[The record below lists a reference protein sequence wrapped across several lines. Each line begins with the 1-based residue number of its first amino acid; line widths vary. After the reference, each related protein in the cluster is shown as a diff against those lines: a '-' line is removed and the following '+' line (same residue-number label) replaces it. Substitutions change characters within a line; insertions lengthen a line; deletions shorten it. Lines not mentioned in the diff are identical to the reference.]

1 MEKRSSLFIFSISDE
16 HKKFLNN
23 VKKDFCWLSQVL
35 YLRLRLGGANKSRV
49 LAGRRKKFFFS
60 ICHQDFIPEKK
71 KREEDRADPA
81 EVEPELVSGEIVEFF
96 LKTHRLP
103 KTLHED
109 PQQSWK
115 QITCWLSKMFENNN
129 KLVRFIAKLLK
140 CSIAAFTSIAV
151 VQ

>member
-1 MEKRSSLFIFSISDE
+1 VEHIKVRLSFHEEKKR
-16 HKKFLNN
+16 
-23 VKKDFCWLSQVL
+23 
-35 YLRLRLGGANKSRV
+35 
-49 LAGRRKKFFFS
+49 FFFS

-81 EVEPELVSGEIVEFF
+81 KVEPELASGEIVEFF

-115 QITCWLSKMFENNN
+115 QITCWLLTTFENKN
-129 KLVRFIAKLLK
+129 KLARFIAKFLK
-140 CSIAAFTSIAV
+140 CSSVAVTSIPVIQLLDCKPFFQNSLIFKGKVRAY
-151 VQ
+151 QSRALFSA